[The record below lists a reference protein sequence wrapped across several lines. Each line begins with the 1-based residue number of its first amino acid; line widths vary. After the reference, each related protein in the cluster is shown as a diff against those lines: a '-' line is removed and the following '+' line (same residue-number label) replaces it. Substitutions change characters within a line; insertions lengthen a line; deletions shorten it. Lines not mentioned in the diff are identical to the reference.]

1 LSERAQPRPQI
12 EKLSASH
19 AVAEFDCGVDALNRF
34 IRVHALNSQQAGSA
48 QTYVAV
54 IDNAVAGFHS
64 LTVGDVLYQDAPE
77 RLAKGMPRHPVPV
90 MIIAR
95 LAVERRFGGQGLGS
109 GLLLDALRRTKM
121 VSEIAGIRGVVVHAK
136 DDAAAAFY
144 RHFGFT
150 EFPQKPLTLFRL
162 LKDIRLELL

>member
-1 LSERAQPRPQI
+1 MSRLARPKPQI
-12 EKLSASH
+12 EKLHASH

-34 IRVHALNSQQAGSA
+34 IRVHALNSQRAGSA

-54 IDNAVAGFHS
+54 VNDTVAGFHS

-77 RLAKGMPRHPVPV
+77 RLAKGLPRHPVPV
-90 MIIAR
+90 MIVAR
-95 LAVERRFGGQGLGS
+95 LAVERRSGGQGLGS

-121 VSEIAGIRGVVVHAK
+121 VSEIAGVRGVVVHAK
-136 DDAAAAFY
+136 DEAAAAFY
-144 RHFGFT
+144 RHFGFA

-162 LKDIRLELL
+162 LKDIRLDLL